1 MYQEQYRDSEM
12 PYELWLC
19 SFPDVGNRQLLQ
31 LTELCGGAKGVYFAG
46 VDSWKQV
53 LKEKQLESLK
63 RFTENWKPES
73 EYEKLKERGIQLVTL
88 ADRGYPGRLREIPDA
103 PYGLFVRGRLP
114 KEQEPTV
121 AVIGARDCSQY
132 GSFVAE
138 KLGKILGHSGI
149 TVVSGMARGV
159 DGISQQAALN
169 AGSRSCGVLGCGID
183 ICYPKENRRLYDRLP
198 GQGCLVSSYPL
209 GTPARAWNFPPR
221 NRIVSGLADA
231 VVVVEAREKSGT
243 LITVDMALEQGKEV
257 YAVPGRITDRLSD
270 GCNRLIRQGA
280 VPLLNPEE
288 LIQELYALRER
299 RYVQSGQGEK
309 TLNGISAM
317 KWQKDMADTN
327 GDSNGSNGSSG
338 RSTKEHH
345 GMENVEERK
354 PGSGISPELHAI
366 HCALEL
372 TPRTVEEI
380 RAKLPQNLRESSLNL
395 NACLMRLCLE
405 NLAIQVSP
413 GCFAGVFE
421 GNSTGLFREKLIE
434 GYRNL

>member
-1 MYQEQYRDSEM
+1 MYQEKYREREL

-31 LTELCGGAKGVYFAG
+31 LTELCGGARGVYFAG
-46 VDSWKQV
+46 LDRWRQV
-53 LKEKQLESLK
+53 LKEKQVESLK
-63 RFTENWKPES
+63 QFTEDWKPES
-73 EYEKLKERGIQLVTL
+73 EYGRLKESGIRLVTL
-88 ADRGYPGRLREIPDA
+88 ADREYPGRLREIPDA
-103 PYGLFVRGRLP
+103 PYGLFVRGSLP
-114 KEQEPTV
+114 EAQEPTV
-121 AVIGARDCSQY
+121 AVVGARDCSQY

-138 KLGKILGHSGI
+138 KLGEILGRSGI

-159 DGISQQAALN
+159 DGISQRAALN
-169 AGSRSCGVLGCGID
+169 AGGRSCGVLGCGID
-183 ICYPKENRRLYDRLP
+183 ICYPKENRRLYDQLP

-257 YAVPGRITDRLSD
+257 YVVPGRITDRLSD

-288 LIQELYALRER
+288 LIQELYDLRER
-299 RYVQSGQGEK
+299 QYAQGGQGK
-309 TLNGISAM
+309 NLLDGISAAER
-317 KWQKDMADTN
+317 QKDMADTN
-327 GDSNGSNGSSG
+327 GDSNGNNGSNGNSVKRQCG
-338 RSTKEHH
+338 I
-345 GMENVEERK
+345 ENVKERK
-354 PGSGISPELHAI
+354 TNPGLSPELEAVHS
-366 HCALEL
+366 ALEL

-380 RAKLPQNLRESSLNL
+380 RAKLPKKLQESSFNL
-395 NACLMRLCLE
+395 NASLMRLCLE

-413 GCFAGVFE
+413 GCFAGVFIE
-421 GNSTGLFREKLIE
+421 NSDGIVPGNFD
-434 GYRNL
+434 

>member
-1 MYQEQYRDSEM
+1 MYQEKYRESEL

-46 VDSWKQV
+46 LDRWMQV
-53 LKEKQLESLK
+53 LKEKQVESLK
-63 RFTENWKPES
+63 RFTESWKPES
-73 EYEKLKERGIQLVTL
+73 EYERLQKRGIRLVTL

-103 PYGLFVRGRLP
+103 PYGLFVRGSLP
-114 KEQEPTV
+114 GEQQPTV
-121 AVIGARDCSQY
+121 AVVGARECSQY

-138 KLGKILGHSGI
+138 KLGEILGRSGI

-159 DGISQQAALN
+159 DGVSQQAALN
-169 AGSRSCGVLGCGID
+169 AGGMSCGVLGCGID

-198 GQGCLVSSYPL
+198 EQGCLVSSYPL
-209 GTPARAWNFPPR
+209 GTPALARNFPPR

-257 YAVPGRITDRLSD
+257 YAIPGRITDRLSD

-288 LIQELYALRER
+288 LIQELYGLRER
-299 RYVQSGQGEK
+299 QYAQGGQGK
-309 TLNGISAM
+309 KSLTGISAASRQEDM
-317 KWQKDMADTN
+317 KDTI
-327 GDSNGSNGSSG
+327 GDSNGNSGSSEKRRRG
-338 RSTKEHH
+338 TET
-345 GMENVEERK
+345 VEESRTC
-354 PGSGISPELHAI
+354 PGLPPELEAVRS
-366 HCALEL
+366 ALEL

-380 RAKLPQNLRESSLNL
+380 RSKLPQNLRESGFNL
-395 NACLMRLCLE
+395 NASLMRLCLQ

-413 GCFAGVFE
+413 GCFSGVFT
-421 GNSTGLFREKLIE
+421 GNSTGILP
-434 GYRNL
+434 GNYD